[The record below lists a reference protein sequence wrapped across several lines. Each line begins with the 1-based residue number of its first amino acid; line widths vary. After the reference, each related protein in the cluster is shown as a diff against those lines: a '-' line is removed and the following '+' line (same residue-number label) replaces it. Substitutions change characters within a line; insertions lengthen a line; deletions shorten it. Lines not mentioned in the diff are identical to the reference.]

1 MLRGAEFDK
10 YQVKLKTDY
19 IQYKVNYT
27 STENIYAFDVYL
39 YKSTWRPQIRGNRT
53 YKAIPV
59 IIPPPTTVANPSTGS
74 GNAPNPS
81 NIPTI
86 PPQSSSNKP

>member
-1 MLRGAEFDK
+1 MLRGAEFDT

-39 YKSTWRPQIRGNRT
+39 NKATWRPEIKGNRT
-53 YKAIPV
+53 YKAVPVVIP
-59 IIPPPTTVANPSTGS
+59 NPNIVSTASTGS
-74 GNAPNPS
+74 VNGNTRS
-81 NIPTI
+81 N
-86 PPQSSSNKP
+86 SSPGLSATSKNES

>member
-1 MLRGAEFDK
+1 MLRGAEFDT
-10 YQVKLKTDY
+10 YQVKLKADY

-39 YKSTWRPQIRGNRT
+39 NKATWRPEIKGNRT

-59 IIPPPTTVANPSTGS
+59 ATSNPTTVSTPNTGS
-74 GNAPNPS
+74 VNNNTPSSTPNS
-81 NIPTI
+81 
-86 PPQSSSNKP
+86 SAASSNKT